1 MTIATLP
8 SLNRASPTFKADVN
22 AFFGTQL
29 PAFTTD
35 LNLEIARLNTLGFGS
50 FTATSTT
57 SNTVSTG
64 LKTFL
69 VETGKGFVPGQF
81 LVVANT
87 PAPMNYLVGQVVSYD
102 SMTGSLVINVDTT
115 NGTGTFMQWVI
126 SVTSVPAEAVV
137 VPQFLF
143 VNQGVI

>member
-1 MTIATLP
+1 MSITPLP

-22 AFFGTQL
+22 NFFGTQL
-29 PAFTTD
+29 PTFTGD
-35 LNLEIARLNTLGFGS
+35 LNVEIARLNTLGFGS

-57 SNTVSTG
+57 SNAITTG
-64 LKTFL
+64 TKTFT

-87 PAPMNYLVGQVVSYD
+87 PSPMNYLVGQVVSYD
-102 SMTGSLVINVDTT
+102 SMTGTLVINVTAT
-115 NGTGTFMQWVI
+115 NGTGTFSQWAI
-126 SVTSVPAEAVV
+126 SVTSAPVEVV
-137 VPQFLF
+137 FPQFLF